1 MRNRGQFQGK
11 SVIRELMTPS
21 KYRKYY
27 NDHEDD
33 DDEEEDDDEEN
44 EEGDFQLRSR

>member
-33 DDEEEDDDEEN
+33 DEDDDEEN
-44 EEGDFQLRSR
+44 EEGDSQLRSR

>member
-33 DDEEEDDDEEN
+33 DEDDDEEH
-44 EEGDFQLRSR
+44 EEGD

>member
-33 DDEEEDDDEEN
+33 DEDDDDEEN

>member
-11 SVIRELMTPS
+11 SVIRELMTPF

-33 DDEEEDDDEEN
+33 HEDDDEEN
-44 EEGDFQLRSR
+44 EEGDSQLRSR

>member
-33 DDEEEDDDEEN
+33 DEDDDEEN
-44 EEGDFQLRSR
+44 EEGDSELRSR

>member
-33 DDEEEDDDEEN
+33 DEDDDEEN
-44 EEGDFQLRSR
+44 EEGDSQLRCR

>member
-33 DDEEEDDDEEN
+33 HEDDDEEN
-44 EEGDFQLRSR
+44 EEGDSQLRSR